1 MAERGQRHKQGR
13 MEVEGYQLYQRSQV
27 TGQARDVEDELQRRN
42 KGISIVTFYEN
53 ENIIHRYEMCSSKI
67 YNGVNNTIHFGMNA
81 TKIFVIIMWIQN

>member
-13 MEVEGYQLYQRSQV
+13 MEVEGYQLYQRSQM
-27 TGQARDVEDELQRRN
+27 TGQARDVEEDELQRRV
-42 KGISIVTFYEN
+42 GISIVTLYEN
-53 ENIIHRYEMCSSKI
+53 ANIIRRYEMCSSKI